1 MQDVAI
7 RNGAYWSFLNFNLF
21 EFMHLALAACSLS
34 VHASHDLG
42 VASGI
47 LYRLSYRN
55 VFIFMK
61 YITYT
66 LYFDFKFRNWIVI
79 LKEFSI
85 LNAAWPW
92 QIALAVSLMI
102 LIYIEKSCVCALC
115 VFNTVV
121 TI

>member
-1 MQDVAI
+1 MD
-7 RNGAYWSFLNFNLF
+7 
-21 EFMHLALAACSLS
+21 LALAACSLS

-42 VASGI
+42 VASAI

-66 LYFDFKFRNWIVI
+66 LYFNFKFRNWIVI
-79 LKEFSI
+79 LKELSI
-85 LNAAWPW
+85 LNAAW